1 MISKRITVE
10 FQSESTIIELD
21 IGESKL
27 VDLNN
32 DGINDIKI
40 TYNELVVNRVDL
52 TITELNNGSDN
63 IDNIRLIQAQ
73 IAVLL
78 EKIIE
83 LYKELLKIRGGE

>member
-1 MISKRITVE
+1 M
-10 FQSESTIIELD
+10 
-21 IGESKL
+21 
-27 VDLNN
+27 NN